1 MGAAIS
7 KPARRGRPPL
17 TPGEAKRAAF
27 NTRLRNT
34 LKEQLEEAA
43 RSAGRSLSEEIES
56 RLERSFDRTAALGG
70 PEYEALF
77 QMMAAAARVIE
88 VRLGKSPFSN
98 PEASAVAR
106 NAWRQI
112 VHSVTSNPLEGVAVK
127 ESLRITD
134 EMTDLEPPKSPN
146 LNVYGGLGGEPVP
159 GEQKARELENRLVQ
173 YQREKVQYD
182 HQMQQY
188 RQDLRALSK
197 KLIEFADV
205 ANEAA
210 MIGLSFPKHR

>member
-1 MGAAIS
+1 VGAAIS

-88 VRLGKSPFSN
+88 VRLGKSPFSD
-98 PEASAVAR
+98 PEASGVAR

-112 VHSVTSNPLEGVAVK
+112 IHNLTSDPLEGVAVK
-127 ESLRITD
+127 ENLRITD
-134 EMTDLEPPKSPN
+134 EMINLQPPTFPSLEVS
-146 LNVYGGLGGEPVP
+146 GGLGGEPVP
-159 GEQKARELENRLVQ
+159 EKQKARELEKRLVQ
-173 YQREKVQYD
+173 YQREITQYD
-182 HQMQQY
+182 HQMQQH
-188 RQDLRALSK
+188 RQDQRALKK

-210 MIGLSFPKHR
+210 KIGLSFPKHR

>member
-1 MGAAIS
+1 
-7 KPARRGRPPL
+7 
-17 TPGEAKRAAF
+17 
-27 NTRLRNT
+27 
-34 LKEQLEEAA
+34 LEESA

-56 RLERSFDRTAALGG
+56 RLERSFDRAASLGG

-88 VRLGKSPFSN
+88 VRLGKSPFSD

-112 VHSVTSNPLEGVAVK
+112 IHNLTSDPLEGEAVK
-127 ESLRITD
+127 ENLRITD
-134 EMTDLEPPKSPN
+134 EMTHLEPPAFPTLKE
-146 LNVYGGLGGEPVP
+146 YGGLGGEPMP
-159 GEQKARELENRLVQ
+159 DEQKARELEKRLLQ
-173 YQREKVQYD
+173 YQRKKAQYD
-182 HQMQQY
+182 HQMQQC
-188 RQDLRALSK
+188 QQNLRANSQ

-210 MIGLSFPKHR
+210 KSGFSFPKHR